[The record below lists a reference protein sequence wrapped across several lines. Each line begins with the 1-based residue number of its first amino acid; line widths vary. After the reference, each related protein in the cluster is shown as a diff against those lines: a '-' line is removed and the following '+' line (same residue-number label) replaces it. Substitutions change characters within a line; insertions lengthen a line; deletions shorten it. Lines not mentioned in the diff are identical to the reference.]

1 MLSEKNEQI
10 SIKLNKKGFR
20 LHDSLKEINCLYEIR
35 HNIGLELSMENVCQ
49 QIFKHLLPAM
59 QYPDNASAVIE
70 IDGKR
75 ISSRNHDQHLTHAL
89 NSEIRVNGKKCGHLS
104 VFYSEDKSFLVWEEQ
119 RLIDAIASDLA
130 RWLERKQVDEILRER
145 LKEITC
151 LYEIR
156 RGMSSELSIDKV
168 CQNIFTHLIPAMQF
182 PEITTAVVELD
193 GKRFDSR
200 NHEQDPASDLP
211 WATRFGDS
219 ACRVCFGCFKKSGS
233 VGHILQSKI
242 KINGKVRGQ
251 LSVSY
256 PEEMPY
262 LIPEEQKLI
271 DAIAN
276 DLETWLE
283 RKHLEQALVS
293 VAEEQQH
300 MIGQELHDNLGQQ
313 IAAISYQARA
323 LEKKISVSGNED
335 LAAVAASIATQ
346 AQTAVIQVKQLAQG
360 LLPFKLEANGL
371 TASLQVLAS
380 RIAAT
385 YAITCD
391 FICED
396 EIVVEDKNLSLN
408 LYRIAQEAANN
419 AIRHGGA
426 QHLVISLSLSAGKLC
441 LSICDDGCGFS
452 GVYEKNE
459 ATQGMGIKI
468 MQYRAKQH
476 GAKLK
481 FLPRDEGGT
490 EVRLEMQLV

>member
-1 MLSEKNEQI
+1 MLSEDDNEQF

-20 LHDSLKEINCLYEIR
+20 LHDSLKEINCLYELR

-49 QIFKHLLPAM
+49 EIFKHLLPAM

-75 ISSRNHDQHLTHAL
+75 ISSKNHDQHFAHAL
-89 NSEIRVNGKKCGHLS
+89 KSEIRVNGKRCGQLS
-104 VFYSEDKSFLVWEEQ
+104 VYYSEDKPFLVWEEQ
-119 RLIDAIASDLA
+119 RLIDAIAGDLA

-156 RGMSSELSIDKV
+156 RGMSSELSIDEV

-182 PEITTAVVELD
+182 PEIATAFVELD
-193 GKRFDSR
+193 GKRFNSGNYER
-200 NHEQDPASDLP
+200 HSANEPPLT
-211 WATRFGDS
+211 TRSGDN
-219 ACRVCFGCFKKSGS
+219 VCFECYKKGGS
-233 VGHILQSKI
+233 IGHILQSMI
-242 KINGKVRGQ
+242 KVNGKVRGQ

-262 LIPEEQKLI
+262 VIPEEQKLI
-271 DAIAN
+271 DAIAS

-300 MIGQELHDNLGQQ
+300 VIGQELHDNLGQQ

-323 LEKKISVSGNED
+323 LEKKISAFGNEG

-346 AQTAVIQVKQLAQG
+346 AQTAVVQVKQLAQG

-380 RIAAT
+380 RIATT

-391 FICED
+391 FLCES
-396 EIVVEDKNLSLN
+396 EIVVKDKNLSLN

-426 QHLVISLSLSAGKLC
+426 KHLIISLSLLKGKLC

-481 FLPRDEGGT
+481 FLSRDEGGT

>member
-1 MLSEKNEQI
+1 MLSEENEQF
-10 SIKLNKKGFR
+10 SIKLDKKGFR

-59 QYPDNASAVIE
+59 QYPANASAVIE

-75 ISSRNHDQHLTHAL
+75 ISSRNHDQYVTHAL
-89 NSEIRVNGKKCGHLS
+89 KSEIRVNGKKCGHLS
-104 VFYSEDKSFLVWEEQ
+104 VFYSEDKPFLVWEEQ
-119 RLIDAIASDLA
+119 RLIDAIASDLS

-200 NHEQDPASDLP
+200 NHEQNFASELSWVARSD
-211 WATRFGDS
+211 DK
-219 ACRVCFGCFKKSGS
+219 VCFECYKKSS
-233 VGHILQSKI
+233 SIGHILQSKI
-242 KINGKVRGQ
+242 RVNGKVRGR
-251 LSVSY
+251 LSVFY

-262 LIPEEQKLI
+262 LILEEQKLI
-271 DAIAN
+271 DAIAS

-391 FICED
+391 FVCEN
-396 EIVVEDKNLSLN
+396 EIVVKDKYLSLN

-426 QHLVISLSLSAGKLC
+426 RHLIIMLSLLEGKLS

-481 FLPRDEGGT
+481 FLSRDEGGT
-490 EVRLEMQLV
+490 EVRLEMRLV